1 MKELLSQLD
10 QDRKRHFNEL
20 CELLRIPSV
29 STDPA
34 RRGEVQRCAEAVAAR
49 LKQAGIQAEVFKT
62 AGHPVVYGEWLQAPG
77 KPTVL
82 VYGHYDVQ
90 PPDPLDLWTSPP
102 FEPTVRDGQL
112 YARGAADDKG
122 QFFIHIAAAEA
133 HLRRSGR
140 LPINLKFVL
149 EGEEEIGSPSLEPFV
164 KENRRKLKADVA
176 LISDTPFFDRGLPTI
191 CTGLRGL
198 AYLELR
204 LVGPNR
210 DLHSGTYGGAVRN
223 PAEELARLIAQLKD
237 DQGRVLIPGFYDDVR
252 QLTPREREE
261 LSRLPFDESA
271 YAADLGV
278 EALHGETGYSTL
290 ERTTARPTLEVNGLL
305 SGWTGEGSK
314 TVLPSKAMAK
324 VSMRLVTNQDPAKIA
339 RLFTEHVKSLAPAGV
354 RLEVL
359 SLHGGKP
366 FLADLDHPAVQ
377 AAARALEQAF
387 GKRPVFS
394 REGGTIPIAA
404 SFKEQLGLTSVF
416 MGIGVP
422 DENLHAPDEHLDLD
436 NFYGGIRASALFL
449 QEYAG

>member
-1 MKELLSQLD
+1 MREILSQLEN
-10 QDRKRHFNEL
+10 DRQRHFDEL
-20 CELLRIPSV
+20 CDLLRIPSV
-29 STDPA
+29 STDPKHK
-34 RRGEVQRCAEAVAAR
+34 GEVQRCAQAVAAR
-49 LKQAGIQAEVFKT
+49 LERAGIRSEIHPT
-62 AGHPVVYGEWLQAPG
+62 EGHPVVYGEWLEAQG

-90 PPDPLDLWTSPP
+90 PPDPVELWTSPP
-102 FEPTVRDGQL
+102 FEPTVRAGQL

-133 HLRRSGR
+133 HLKTRGR
-140 LPINLKFVL
+140 LPLNLKFLL
-149 EGEEEIGSPSLEPFV
+149 EGEEEIGSAHLEPFV
-164 KENRRKLKADVA
+164 QAHQKKLAADVVMV
-176 LISDTPFFDRGLPTI
+176 SDTPFFARGLPTI

-198 AYLELR
+198 AYLELHMT
-204 LVGPNR
+204 GADR

-237 DQGRVLIPGFYDDVR
+237 DQGRILIPGFYDDVR
-252 QLTPREREE
+252 PLSPREREE
-261 LSRLPFDESA
+261 YARLPFDEAA

-278 EALHGETGYSTL
+278 EALHGENGYTTL
-290 ERTTARPTLEVNGLL
+290 ERTSARPTLEVNGLL

-314 TVLPSKAMAK
+314 TVLPSRAMAK
-324 VSMRLVTNQDPAKIA
+324 ISMRLVADQDPAQIA
-339 RLFTEHVKSLAPAGV
+339 KLFTEHVSSLVPRGA

-359 SLHGGKP
+359 NLHGGRP
-366 FLADLDHPAVQ
+366 FLADSGHPAVQ

-404 SFKEQLGLTSVF
+404 SFRQHLGLNSIF

-422 DENLHAPDEHLDLD
+422 DENLHAPDEHLDLE
-436 NFYGGIRASALFL
+436 NFYGGIRAAALFL